1 MKCLSI
7 EQIYLY
13 IEKELSPAQNKKIEE
28 HFSTCLKCKNAFEE
42 RRFLLQAAE
51 SLPLWQTPPDFTQQ
65 VMTRI
70 FPAKVSLSA
79 WLAAASAGFVSTI
92 LALFFFFL
100 VTGQNFS
107 SLLASLNQALWYFVR
122 NISLISVKLFKLASL
137 FVKILQQFSE
147 YLIKGF
153 TLLTTIVSPEVQIIV
168 ITITIIL
175 VASSVYG
182 IRKKLLVGGK
192 A

>member
-13 IEKELSPAQNKKIEE
+13 IEKEFSAAQNKKIEQ
-28 HFSTCLKCKNAFEE
+28 HLATCLKCKKALED
-42 RRFLLQAAE
+42 RRLLLQAAE

-65 VMTRI
+65 VMARI

-79 WLAAASAGFVSTI
+79 WLTAASAGFVSII
-92 LALFFFFL
+92 LAIFIFFL
-100 VTGQNFS
+100 VTGQNIS
-107 SLLASLNQALWYFVR
+107 GLLASLNQALWYFVR
-122 NISLISVKLFKLASL
+122 NISPISVKLLKLASL
-137 FVKILQQFSE
+137 FVKLLQQFSE

-153 TLLTTIVSPEVQIIV
+153 TLLTTIISPEVQIIV

-182 IRKKLLVGGK
+182 IRKKLLVGEK

>member
-13 IEKELSPAQNKKIEE
+13 VEKELSAAQNKKIEQ
-28 HFSTCLKCKNAFEE
+28 HLATCLKCKKALEE
-42 RRFLLQAAE
+42 RRLLLQAAE

-65 VMTRI
+65 VMARI

-79 WLAAASAGFVSTI
+79 WLAAASAGFVSI
-92 LALFFFFL
+92 VLALFFFFL
-100 VTGQNFS
+100 VTGQNIS
-107 SLLASLNQALWYFVR
+107 GLLASFNQALWYFVR
-122 NISLISVKLFKLASL
+122 NISLISVKLLKLASL
-137 FVKILQQFSE
+137 FVKLLQQFSE

-153 TLLTTIVSPEVQIIV
+153 TLLTTIISPEVQIIV

-182 IRKKLLVGGK
+182 IRKKLLVGEK